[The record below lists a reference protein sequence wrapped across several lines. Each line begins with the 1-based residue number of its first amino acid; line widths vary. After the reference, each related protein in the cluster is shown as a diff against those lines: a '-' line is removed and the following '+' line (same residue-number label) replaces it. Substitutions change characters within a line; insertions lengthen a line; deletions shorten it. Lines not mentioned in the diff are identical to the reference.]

1 MAARLNIMWTTEKI
15 QQYKKDWE
23 ILTNKQLSEKYNCS
37 ASSIRD
43 WNYRLGL
50 KRDKEYIKKI
60 FAEISKKRKA
70 GILSPGKKWGRPFT
84 YSLEERQER
93 ERLKEEKRKAR
104 AEKIALNKLIRENKV
119 KNVAGRPRK
128 YKTEEER
135 KLRNKRVR
143 RENILKARELG
154 IIPLGRKS
162 LPKTETVKKKETL
175 YQTKVVD
182 RSKLHLHKIDSRTWI
197 EVPKGASIV
206 EMERR
211 AQPVKQ
217 ALALSKKH
225 LKTA

>member
-162 LPKTETVKKKETL
+162 LPKTETVTKKKETL

-182 RSKLHLHKIDSRTWI
+182 RSNLHLHKIDSRTWI
-197 EVPKGASIV
+197 EVPKGATIK
-206 EMERR
+206 EMETL
-211 AQPVKQ
+211 AQPVRQ
-217 ALALSKKH
+217 ALNKYHQK
-225 LKTA
+225 KTA